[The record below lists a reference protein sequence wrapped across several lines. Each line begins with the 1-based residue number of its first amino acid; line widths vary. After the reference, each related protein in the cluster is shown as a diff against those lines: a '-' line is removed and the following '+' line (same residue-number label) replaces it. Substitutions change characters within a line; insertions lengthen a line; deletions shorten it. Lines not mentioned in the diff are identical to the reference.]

1 MDKDVLHALK
11 GVFPD
16 ALFEDCTL
24 RDFSPRVENTG
35 AVLFGERMVPAEILS
50 FNHQLGPRSLPVL
63 FVQGKGTLVG
73 VEPLFQH
80 HQLRILPEH
89 WTSALLRQI
98 VSSTS
103 QPTAPAQLHF
113 LDGLVEGL
121 RDPLASISG
130 YLQLLRA
137 QESDE
142 NYLAPALAATR
153 QLDGILEVIHLI
165 SPHRNPHL
173 THLPLEAILTDAC
186 REARQLGLD
195 AAPPSAPVAEIQA
208 DGRLIQAALT
218 VSLQYLIK
226 FGTEGKPR
234 LQVQEDSHHLAIFWA
249 LAEQE
254 AKIGEVAPPY
264 FHEHLIQSL
273 AEKLGGK
280 AHFKHCGN
288 SIPSQAGVRLPTAKI

>member
-1 MDKDVLHALK
+1 MDQDVVHALR
-11 GVFPD
+11 GIFPD
-16 ALFEDCTL
+16 AQFEDSTIQSS
-24 RDFSPRVENTG
+24 DQTPAFTG
-35 AVLFGERMVPAEILS
+35 AVLFGERMVPAEIS
-50 FNHQLGPRSLPVL
+50 SASHRIGPAPLPVL

-73 VEPLFQH
+73 VEPLFQQ

-89 WTSALLRQI
+89 WTPTLLREI
-98 VSSTS
+98 IK
-103 QPTAPAQLHF
+103 TADGKVPPAQHHF

-142 NYLAPALAATR
+142 NYLTPALAATR
-153 QLDGILEVIHLI
+153 QLDGILEIIHLI
-165 SPHRNPHL
+165 SPQRHPHL
-173 THLPLEAILTDAC
+173 THLPLNAILTDAC

-195 AAPPSAPVAEIQA
+195 AAPPPAPVAEIQA

-226 FGTEGKPR
+226 FGTEGVPQ
-234 LQVQEDSHHLAIFWA
+234 LQVKESHTHLAIFWA
-249 LAEQE
+249 LEDPETETGATP
-254 AKIGEVAPPY
+254 PPY
-264 FHEHLIQSL
+264 FHEHLIQCL

-280 AHFKHCGN
+280 AHLKHLGKTT
-288 SIPSQAGVRLPTAKI
+288 PSQAGVRLPVARI